1 MFKELRGMA
10 LSWQPGL
17 LSIFVDR
24 PVKPRDILIGV
35 EEGRRGSASF
45 SQKRLPCRS
54 FLSTHAELSFL
65 SSKRATTVST
75 FPMRTSMVR
84 GVRSTRSAPLG

>member
-1 MFKELRGMA
+1 MA

-17 LSIFVDR
+17 LSGFVDR
-24 PVKPRDILIGV
+24 QVKPQDILIGV

-45 SQKRLPCRS
+45 AQKRLPCRS
-54 FLSTHAELSFL
+54 FLSTHAELSVL

-75 FPMRTSMVR
+75 IPMRRSMVR
-84 GVRSTRSAPLG
+84 GVRSTRIVPLG